1 MKSFTDL
8 FIRRPVLATV
18 VSLIIL
24 IAGLQAIRSLNL
36 RQYPLS
42 ENATVTVTTVYVGAS
57 ANLVRGFVTQPL
69 ERAIAA
75 ADGID
80 YMESASKLGL
90 STITVH
96 LRLNYD
102 SKKAL
107 GEISSKVDQVRN
119 DLPPEAEIPTL
130 TIATAD
136 SQFASAYLS
145 FSSDIL
151 QANQITDYLMRI
163 VQPRLTAIEGVQ
175 KADIL
180 GGRTFAMRIWL
191 KPDRLAA
198 FNISPTEVRNALMA
212 NNFLSAVGH
221 TKGSLVSVNLT
232 ANTDLRSVDEFKNL
246 VVRRNGDQLVRLQD
260 VADVVLGAED
270 YDSEVRFSG
279 ERAVFMGVWVLP
291 NANSLDVVKRV
302 RQEMALIEKDLPTGL
317 NARVAYDATQ
327 YISDALHEVVK
338 TLIITLIIVSV
349 VIFLFLGSFR
359 SVLIPLVAIPLSL
372 IGAVFLMQVFGFT
385 LNLLTLLAIVLAV
398 GLVVDDAIVIVENV
412 ERHVREGRTPVDA
425 ALLGARELIGPVIA
439 MTITLAAVYA
449 PIAFQGGLTG
459 SLFHEFALTLA
470 GAVFISGIVALT
482 LSPVMASRL
491 LNHEREEHGL
501 VGRINRDFDRLKNFY
516 GRVLDWTLA
525 RRPMIYTIWLGL
537 FALTYP
543 MFQMAWQAKE
553 PAPPE
558 DQGVIFGVVETP
570 PDATI
575 EQTSFYADI
584 AGGFFNQ
591 IPEKEQVF
599 QLTQP
604 DFGFGGTV
612 LKPWGE
618 RKRSAFRI
626 LPEVQAMVNRIP
638 GIRMYMVTPPPLPTG
653 GENFPLNLVLS
664 ATTEPEEILT
674 YAQQLQQYCATNG
687 MFAFPPMI
695 DTKVDQPE
703 VELVI
708 DRDKVAALGLDLQ
721 TVGSDLGT
729 LVGGNY
735 VNRFDLSGR
744 SYKVIPQMERRVR
757 LNAAQLENSYVKGPG
772 NQLIPVSTFAHL
784 VNHTT
789 PRALNRFQQLNSV
802 KLSGVVIVPLEQA
815 LKSLEAECARILPSG
830 YKLDYTGDSRFQRT
844 EGNKFILAFILA
856 VVLIFLVLAAQ
867 FNSFR
872 DPAIIIFGSAPLAI
886 FGALIFC
893 FLKMPNPNIPFWT
906 NGWTTTMNI
915 YSEVGLITLVGL
927 ISKNGILIVQFANEL
942 QRQGR
947 TKVQAIR
954 EGAML
959 RLRPVLMTTVATI
972 AGNFPL
978 TLVTGAGAAARNSIG
993 IILVAGMSIGTL
1005 FTLLVIPSLYVLI
1018 AKQHAGEKIR
1028 EASMIKLEPA
1038 GVPMANE

>member
-24 IAGLQAIRSLNL
+24 IAGLQAIRSLNI

-57 ANLVRGFVTQPL
+57 ADLVRGFVTQPL

-145 FSSDIL
+145 FTSDIL
-151 QANQITDYLMRI
+151 EANQITDYLTRI

-198 FNISPTEVRNALMA
+198 FNVSPGAVRTALGA
-212 NNFLSAVGH
+212 NNFLSAVGR
-221 TKGSLVSVNLT
+221 TKGSLIQVNLT

-246 VVRRNGDQLVRLQD
+246 VVRQSGDQLVRLSD
-260 VADVVLGAED
+260 VADVALGAED

-279 ERAVFMGVWVLP
+279 ERAVFMGVWTLP
-291 NANSLDVVKRV
+291 NANSLDVIKRV
-302 RQEMALIEKDLPTGL
+302 RAEMDLIQKDLPTGL
-317 NARVAYDATQ
+317 TARVAYDATA

-338 TLIITLIIVSV
+338 TLVITLIIVSV

-372 IGAVFLMQVFGFT
+372 IGAVFLMQVLGFT
-385 LNLLTLLAIVLAV
+385 LNLLTLLAVVLAV

-412 ERHVREGRTPVDA
+412 ERHIREGKTPVDA
-425 ALLGARELIGPVIA
+425 ALLGARELVGPVIA

-459 SLFHEFALTLA
+459 SLFREFALTLA

-482 LSPVMASRL
+482 LSPVMSSAL
-491 LNHEREEHGL
+491 LNHDREEHGL
-501 VGRINRDFDRLKNFY
+501 AGRINRDFDRLRNFY

-525 RRPMIYTIWLGL
+525 RRPIIYTVWIGL
-537 FALTYP
+537 TLLAIP
-543 MFQMAWQAKE
+543 MFKMAWQAKE
-553 PAPPE
+553 PAPME
-558 DQGVIFGVVETP
+558 DQGVVFGVLETP

-575 EQTSFYADI
+575 EQTSFYADE
-584 AGGFFNQ
+584 AGRMFATV
-591 IPEKEQVF
+591 PEEAHIF
-599 QLTQP
+599 QLTMP
-604 DFGFGGTV
+604 DFGFGGMV
-612 LKPWGE
+612 VKPWGE
-618 RKRSAFRI
+618 RQRTVFQI
-626 LPEVQAMVNRIP
+626 TPQVQAMVNKIP
-638 GIRMYMVTPPPLPTG
+638 GIRMFMVTPPPLPTG

-664 ATTEPEEILT
+664 ATGEPTDILK
-674 YAQQLQQYCATNG
+674 YAQQLQQECATNG
-687 MFAFPPMI
+687 MFAFPPVI

-721 TVGSDLGT
+721 TVGSDLGA

-735 VNRFDLSGR
+735 VNWFDLAGR
-744 SYKVIPQMERRVR
+744 SYKVIPQIERSAR
-757 LNAAQLENSYVKGPG
+757 LNAAQLENTYVKGPG
-772 NQLIPVSTFAHL
+772 AQLIPVSTFAHL
-784 VNHTT
+784 DKHTT

-802 KLSGVVIVPLEQA
+802 KLSGVAIVPLETA
-815 LKSLEAECARILPSG
+815 LNFLETESKRILPSG
-830 YKLDYTGDSRFQRT
+830 YKLDYTGDSRFQRK
-844 EGNKFILAFILA
+844 EGDKFLPAFMLA
-856 VVLIFLVLAAQ
+856 VVLIILVLAAQ

-872 DPAIIIFGSAPLAI
+872 DPFIIIFGSVPLAI

-893 FLKMPNPNIPFWT
+893 FLKMPNPNMPFWT
-906 NGWTTTMNI
+906 NGWTTSMNI

-927 ISKNGILIVQFANEL
+927 IAKNGILIVEFANQL
-942 QRQGR
+942 QRRGR
-947 TKVQAIR
+947 TKPQAIR
-954 EGAML
+954 EAAML

-978 TLVTGAGAAARNSIG
+978 TLVSGAGAAARNSIG
-993 IILVAGMSIGTL
+993 IVLVSGMTIGTF
-1005 FTLLVIPSLYVLI
+1005 FTLLVVPSIYILI
-1018 AKQHAGEKIR
+1018 AKDHGAEAPKITGE
-1028 EASMIKLEPA
+1028 LELA
-1038 GVPMANE
+1038 HE